1 MQNTRRTLLAATV
14 LAALPLLNGCATS
27 IKASSTHN
35 PAPAT
40 AFSSYGRI
48 DVKQVAFAPGYKG
61 NTDALAKIAANLNK
75 DLGPSLTQWNSRPDN
90 GRTLTV
96 EPIVEEMSFKSTTK
110 RVFLGPLAGS
120 SGVLMRVT
128 FRDNTGK
135 VIATPEFFQRANA
148 MSGGFT
154 LGVND
159 NMMLTRVAKLASS
172 YMIANYDQAVGGPS
186 GADDSAVAAN

>member
-1 MQNTRRTLLAATV
+1 MKNPRRALLVASA
-14 LAALPLLNGCATS
+14 LAALPLIHGCATK
-27 IKASSTHN
+27 IKASSTYN
-35 PAPAT
+35 PAPSV

-48 DVKQVAFAPGYKG
+48 DVKPVAYKPGYQG
-61 NTDALAKIAANLNK
+61 NPAALAKIAGNLEK
-75 DLGPSLTQWNSRPDN
+75 DLAPSLQQWNSRPAN

-128 FRDNTGK
+128 FRDQTGK
-135 VIATPEFFQRANA
+135 VIANPEFFQRSNA

-159 NMMLTRVAKLASS
+159 NLMLTRVAKLASS
-172 YMIANYDQAVGGPS
+172 YVIGNYDQPVGGPS
-186 GADDSAVAAN
+186 GADDQAVATN

>member
-1 MQNTRRTLLAATV
+1 MKNTRRILLAATV
-14 LAALPLLNGCATS
+14 AVALPLVSGCATK
-27 IKASSTHN
+27 IKASSSHN

-48 DVKQVAFAPGYKG
+48 DVKPVVYAPGYKG
-61 NTDALAKIAANLNK
+61 NPAALGKIAANLDK
-75 DLGPSLTQWNSRPDN
+75 DLAPSLAQWNSRPAN

-128 FRDNTGK
+128 FRDETGK
-135 VIATPEFFQRANA
+135 VIATPEFFQRSGA

-159 NMMLTRVAKLASS
+159 NMMLTRVAQLASN
-172 YMIANYDQAVGGPS
+172 YIVANYDAAVGGPS
-186 GADDSAVAAN
+186 GADDSAVAAH

>member
-1 MQNTRRTLLAATV
+1 MKNTRRILLAATV
-14 LAALPLLNGCATS
+14 VVALPLISGCATK
-27 IKASSTHN
+27 IKASSSHN

-48 DVKQVAFAPGYKG
+48 DVKPVAYAPGYKG
-61 NTDALAKIAANLNK
+61 NPAALGKIAANLDK
-75 DLGPSLTQWNSRPDN
+75 DLAPSLAQWNSRPDN

-154 LGVND
+154 LGVQD
-159 NMMLTRVAKLASS
+159 NLMLTRVSKLASS
-172 YMIANYDQAVGGPS
+172 YVIANYDQAVGGPT
-186 GADDSAVAAN
+186 GADDAAVN

>member
-1 MQNTRRTLLAATV
+1 MKNTRRILLAATV
-14 LAALPLLNGCATS
+14 VMALPLISGCATK
-27 IKASSTHN
+27 IKASSSHN

-48 DVKQVAFAPGYKG
+48 DIKPVAYAPGYKG
-61 NTDALAKIAANLNK
+61 NPAALGKIAANLDK
-75 DLGPSLTQWNSRPDN
+75 DLAPSLAQWNSRPDN

-154 LGVND
+154 LGVQD
-159 NMMLTRVAKLASS
+159 NLMLTRVSKLASS
-172 YMIANYDQAVGGPS
+172 YVIANYDQAVGGPT
-186 GADDSAVAAN
+186 GADDAAVN

>member
-1 MQNTRRTLLAATV
+1 MKNTRRIILAATV
-14 LAALPLLNGCATS
+14 VVALPLISGCATK
-27 IKASSTHN
+27 IKASSSLN

-40 AFSSYGRI
+40 AFSTYGRI
-48 DVKQVAFAPGYKG
+48 DVKPVAYAPGYKG
-61 NTDALAKIAANLNK
+61 NPAALGKIAANIDK
-75 DLGPSLTQWNSRPDN
+75 DLAPSLAQWNSRPAN

-154 LGVND
+154 LGVQD
-159 NMMLTRVAKLASS
+159 NLMLTRVAKLAST
-172 YMIANYDQAVGGPS
+172 YVIDNYDQAVGGPT
-186 GADDSAVAAN
+186 GADDAAVN

>member
-1 MQNTRRTLLAATV
+1 MKNTRRILLAATV
-14 LAALPLLNGCATS
+14 VVALPLMSGCATK
-27 IKASSTHN
+27 IKASSSLN

-40 AFSSYGRI
+40 AFSTYGRI
-48 DVKQVAFAPGYKG
+48 DIKPVAYAPGYKG
-61 NTDALAKIAANLNK
+61 NPAALGKIAANLDK
-75 DLGPSLTQWNSRPDN
+75 DLAPSLAQWNSRPAN

-154 LGVND
+154 LGVQD
-159 NMMLTRVAKLASS
+159 NLMLTRVAKLAST
-172 YMIANYDQAVGGPS
+172 YVIDNYDQAVGGPT
-186 GADDSAVAAN
+186 GADDAAVN

>member
-1 MQNTRRTLLAATV
+1 MKNKRRILLIACSLAAV
-14 LAALPLLNGCATS
+14 PLLHGCATK

-40 AFSSYGRI
+40 AFSTYSRI
-48 DVKQVAFAPGYKG
+48 DVKPVAFRQGYKG
-61 NTDALAKIAANLNK
+61 NAVALAKIAANLEK
-75 DLGPSLTQWNSRPDN
+75 DLAPKLQQWNSRPAN

-96 EPIVEEMSFKSTTK
+96 EPIVEEMSFKSTGK

-128 FRDNTGK
+128 FRDQSGK
-135 VIATPEFFQRANA
+135 VIATPEFYQRTGA
-148 MSGGFT
+148 MNGGFT

-159 NMMLTRVAKLASS
+159 NLMLTRVANLASS
-172 YMIANYDQAVGGPS
+172 YIIANYDQAVGGPS
-186 GADDSAVAAN
+186 GADDKAVAH

>member
-1 MQNTRRTLLAATV
+1 MKNTRRILLAAAALV
-14 LAALPLLNGCATS
+14 ALPLIHGCATK
-27 IKASSTHN
+27 IKASSSHN

-48 DVKQVAFAPGYKG
+48 DVKPVAYAPGYKG
-61 NTDALAKIAANLNK
+61 NPAALGKIAANLDK
-75 DLGPSLTQWNSRPDN
+75 DLAPSLAQWNSRPDN

-154 LGVND
+154 LGVQD
-159 NMMLTRVAKLASS
+159 NLMLTRVSRLASS
-172 YMIANYDQAVGGPS
+172 YVIANYDQAVGGPT
-186 GADDSAVAAN
+186 GADDAAVN

>member
-1 MQNTRRTLLAATV
+1 MKNTRRILLAATV
-14 LAALPLLNGCATS
+14 AVALPLVSGCATK
-27 IKASSTHN
+27 IKASSSHN

-48 DVKQVAFAPGYKG
+48 DVKPVAYAPGYKG
-61 NTDALAKIAANLNK
+61 NPAALGKIAANLDK
-75 DLGPSLTQWNSRPDN
+75 DLAPSLAQWNSRPAN

-96 EPIVEEMSFKSTTK
+96 EPVVEEMSFKSTTK

-154 LGVND
+154 LGVQD
-159 NMMLTRVAKLASS
+159 NLMLTRVAKLASS
-172 YMIANYDQAVGGPS
+172 YVIANYDQAVGGPT
-186 GADDSAVAAN
+186 GADDAAVN

>member
-1 MQNTRRTLLAATV
+1 MKNTRRILLAATV
-14 LAALPLLNGCATS
+14 VGGGPRQGGG
-27 IKASSTHN
+27 
-35 PAPAT
+35 AT
-40 AFSSYGRI
+40 AFSTYGRI
-48 DVKQVAFAPGYKG
+48 DIKPVAYAPGYKG
-61 NTDALAKIAANLNK
+61 NPAALGKIAANLDK
-75 DLGPSLTQWNSRPDN
+75 DLAPSLAQWNSRPAN

-154 LGVND
+154 LGVQD
-159 NMMLTRVAKLASS
+159 NLMLTRVAKLAST
-172 YMIANYDQAVGGPS
+172 YVIDNYDQAVGGPT
-186 GADDSAVAAN
+186 GADDAAVN

>member
-1 MQNTRRTLLAATV
+1 MKNTRRILLAATV
-14 LAALPLLNGCATS
+14 AVALPLVSGCATK
-27 IKASSTHN
+27 IKASSSHN

-48 DVKQVAFAPGYKG
+48 DVKPVAYAPGYKG
-61 NTDALAKIAANLNK
+61 NPAALGKIAANLDK
-75 DLGPSLTQWNSRPDN
+75 DLAPSLAQWNSRPAN

-96 EPIVEEMSFKSTTK
+96 EPVVEEMSFKSTTK

-154 LGVND
+154 LGVQD
-159 NMMLTRVAKLASS
+159 NLMLTRVAKLAST
-172 YMIANYDQAVGGPS
+172 YVIDNYDQAVGGPT
-186 GADDSAVAAN
+186 GADDAAVN

>member
-1 MQNTRRTLLAATV
+1 MKMTRRTLLVASA
-14 LAALPLLNGCATS
+14 LAALPLIHGCATK

-48 DVKQVAFAPGYKG
+48 EVKPVAYKEGYKG
-61 NTDALAKIAANLNK
+61 NTAALAKIAANLEK
-75 DLGPSLTQWNSRPDN
+75 DLAPSLQKWNSGPAN

-128 FRDNTGK
+128 FRDQAGK
-135 VIATPEFFQRANA
+135 VVATPEFFQRSSA
-148 MSGGFT
+148 MGGGFT

-159 NMMLTRVAKLASS
+159 NMMLTRVANLASN
-172 YMIANYDQAVGGPS
+172 YIIANYERAVGGPS
-186 GADDSAVAAN
+186 GADDKAVATN

>member
-1 MQNTRRTLLAATV
+1 MKNTRRILLAAAALV
-14 LAALPLLNGCATS
+14 ALPLIHGCATK
-27 IKASSTHN
+27 IKASSSHN

-48 DVKQVAFAPGYKG
+48 DVKPVAYAPGYKG
-61 NTDALAKIAANLNK
+61 NPAALGKIAANLDK
-75 DLGPSLTQWNSRPDN
+75 DLAPSLAQWNSRPDN

-135 VIATPEFFQRANA
+135 VIAAPEFFQRANA

-154 LGVND
+154 LGVQD
-159 NMMLTRVAKLASS
+159 NRMLTRVSRLASS
-172 YMIANYDQAVGGPS
+172 YVIANYDQAVGGPT
-186 GADDSAVAAN
+186 GADDAAVN

>member
-1 MQNTRRTLLAATV
+1 MNNTRRILLAATV
-14 LAALPLLNGCATS
+14 LAALPLVQGCATR
-27 IKASSTHN
+27 IKASTSHN
-35 PAPAT
+35 PAPST
-40 AFSSYGRI
+40 AFSAYGRF
-48 DVKQVAFAPGYKG
+48 DVKPVVFKPGYRG
-61 NTDALAKIAANLNK
+61 DMTALAKISANFEK
-75 DLGPSLTQWNSRPDN
+75 DMAPSLAYWNSRPDN

-96 EPIVEEMSFKSTTK
+96 EPVVEELSFKNTTK
-110 RVFLGPLAGS
+110 RVLFGPLAGS

-135 VIATPEFFQRANA
+135 IVAAPEFFQRSNA

-172 YMIANYDQAVGGPS
+172 YTINNYEHAVGGAT
-186 GADDSAVAAN
+186 GAGDTALASN

>member
-1 MQNTRRTLLAATV
+1 MKNTRRILLAATV
-14 LAALPLLNGCATS
+14 VVALPLISGCATK
-27 IKASSTHN
+27 IKASSSHN

-48 DVKQVAFAPGYKG
+48 DVKPVAYAPGYKG
-61 NTDALAKIAANLNK
+61 NPAALGKIAANIDK
-75 DLGPSLTQWNSRPDN
+75 DLAPSLAQWNSRPDN

-154 LGVND
+154 LGVQD
-159 NMMLTRVAKLASS
+159 NLMLTRVSKLASS
-172 YMIANYDQAVGGPS
+172 YVIANYDQAVGGPT
-186 GADDSAVAAN
+186 GADDAAVN

>member
-1 MQNTRRTLLAATV
+1 MKTTRRVLLAASIV
-14 LAALPLLNGCATS
+14 VALPLVTGCATS
-27 IKASSTHN
+27 IKASSTQN
-35 PAPAT
+35 PAPAV
-40 AFSSYGRI
+40 AFKSYGRI
-48 DVKQVAFAPGYKG
+48 DVKPVAYKAGYNG
-61 NTDALAKIAANLNK
+61 NPAALAKIGANLDKN
-75 DLGPSLTQWNSRPDN
+75 LAPSLQQWNSRPAN

-128 FRDNTGK
+128 FRDETGK
-135 VIATPEFFQRANA
+135 VIATPEFFQRSGA

-159 NMMLTRVAKLASS
+159 NMMLTRVAQLASN
-172 YMIANYDQAVGGPS
+172 YIVANYDAAVGGPS